1 MSHNALSHIKGFII
15 TAAHETARQD
25 RVQQLMQLLPGIQ
38 QMEAVY
44 PSLEKVPFLTK
55 LQALSKQ
62 RTGHAL
68 KHGEIGVLLSSRK
81 IWHRIVQEASS
92 DTEAFLVLESD
103 SWMNDPAVFG
113 EYYSMLT
120 QQYDMFFFGSW
131 LGRTRIFRSTRKQLD
146 KGFVYGTPFIKTI
159 SGGYGYALNRKA
171 AQHLLERSGKI
182 AFPVDEFK
190 RYIEPGY
197 LRIGAVLP
205 ELISEKAEASTIG
218 ERPQS
223 PDKQKLKM
231 ILLDIR
237 NTVIAYCK

>member
-1 MSHNALSHIKGFII
+1 MSHNTLNHIKGYII

-25 RVQQLMQLLPGIQ
+25 RVQQLLQLLPGIQ

-44 PSLEKVPFLTK
+44 PSREKIPFLSQ
-55 LQALSKQ
+55 LQILSKQ

-81 IWHRIVQEASS
+81 IWQKIVQEASS

-103 SWMNDPAVFG
+103 SWVNDPGILAENYV
-113 EYYSMLT
+113 MLT

-131 LGRTRIFRSTRKQLD
+131 LGHTRILRSTKKQLVE
-146 KGFVYGTPFIKTI
+146 GFTYGTPFIKSV

-171 AQHLLERSGKI
+171 AKHLLQQTSKI
-182 AFPVDEFK
+182 AHPVDEFK
-190 RYIEPGY
+190 RYIQPGY
-197 LRIGAVLP
+197 LSIGAVIP
-205 ELISEKAEASTIG
+205 ELISEKTAASLIG

-231 ILLDIR
+231 IVLDIR